1 MSQANPQPARAIRV
15 LLAKPGLDGHDRGV
29 RVIAQALRD
38 AGMEVIYL
46 GMRVSPRAIALAA
59 VQEDVQAIG
68 ISNLSG
74 AYRTLFPEVAK
85 QLKEA
90 GVDLSRVV
98 LFGGGTLRPKDRDEL
113 ISCGF
118 RELFGPETSMRDVV
132 VFLEKEVQG

>member
-1 MSQANPQPARAIRV
+1 VNHANQEPAQAMRV

-59 VQEDVQAIG
+59 VQEDVHAIG

-74 AYRTLFPEVAK
+74 AYRTLFPEVAN

-90 GVDLSRVV
+90 RIDLSRVV
-98 LFGGGTLRPKDRDEL
+98 LFGGGTLRPKDREEL

-118 RELFGPETSMRDVV
+118 RELFGPETSMGEVV
-132 VFLEKEVQG
+132 AFLEREVQR